1 MFGSFSDFG
10 RTFVAMDQL
19 RRQVERAFG
28 DVGAVAP
35 APSEWPRVTFYDAG
49 PALVLTADVPG
60 LGEKDVQLS
69 LREDV
74 LSVSGKRAV
83 DTPAGY
89 VVHRQERRPASFT
102 RTFALPYAVKADE
115 VSAQIK
121 DGVLTVT
128 LPKAPEA
135 QPRQITVKA
144 V

>member
-10 RTFVAMDQL
+10 RTFVAMDEL
-19 RRQVERAFG
+19 RRQFERAFG
-28 DVGAVAP
+28 DVGAVGPVQA
-35 APSEWPRVTFYDAG
+35 EWPRFSMYDAG
-49 PALVLTADVPG
+49 QALVLTADVPG

-74 LSVSGKRAV
+74 LSVSGKRALEA
-83 DTPAGY
+83 PAGY
-89 VVHRQERRPASFT
+89 VVHRQERRPVSFARSFT
-102 RTFALPYAVKADE
+102 LPFAVKADE

>member
-10 RTFVAMDQL
+10 RTVVAMDAL

-28 DVGAVAP
+28 DVGAVGPVEA
-35 APSEWPRVTFYDAG
+35 EWPRITLHETG
-49 PALVLTADVPG
+49 EALVLTADVPG
-60 LGEKDVQLS
+60 LGEQDVQLS

-74 LSVSGKRAV
+74 LSLSGKRAGQ
-83 DTPAGY
+83 TPAGY
-89 VVHRQERRPASFT
+89 VVHRQERRPLSFA
-102 RTFALPYAVKADE
+102 RSFALPCAVKADE
-115 VSAQIK
+115 VAAQIK

-135 QPRQITVKA
+135 QPRQITVKT

>member
-10 RTFVAMDQL
+10 RTFVAMDEL
-19 RRQVERAFG
+19 RRQFERAFG
-28 DVGAVAP
+28 DVGAGAP
-35 APSEWPRVTFYDAG
+35 AQAEWPRLSLYDAG
-49 PALVLTADVPG
+49 LALVLTAEVPG

-74 LSVSGKRAV
+74 LSVSGKRTLE
-83 DTPAGY
+83 TPAGY
-89 VVHRQERRPASFT
+89 VVHRQERRPVTFARS
-102 RTFALPYAVKADE
+102 FALPCAVKADE

>member
-10 RTFVAMDQL
+10 RTVVAMDAL
-19 RRQVERAFG
+19 RRHVERTFG
-28 DVGAVAP
+28 DVGAVGPVEAQ
-35 APSEWPRVTFYDAG
+35 WPRITFYDAG

-60 LGEKDVQLS
+60 LGEKDVELS

-74 LSVSGKRAV
+74 LTVSGKRAA
-83 DTPAGY
+83 DAPAGY
-89 VVHRQERRPASFT
+89 VVHRQERRPVSFT
-102 RTFALPYAVKADE
+102 RSFALPCAVKGDE
-115 VSAQIK
+115 VAAQIK